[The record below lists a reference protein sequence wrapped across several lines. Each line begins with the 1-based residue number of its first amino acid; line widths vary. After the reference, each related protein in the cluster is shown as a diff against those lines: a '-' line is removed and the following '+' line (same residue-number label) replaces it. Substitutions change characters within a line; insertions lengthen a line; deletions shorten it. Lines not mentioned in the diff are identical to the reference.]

1 MTYKGEKIEEPT
13 LEMIK
18 EHIEKRHLAAD
29 PLFVYEHYKKRNW
42 KNNKGRRIRSVE
54 IMIGGVNALFINKVK
69 TPKESKKPQKQLY
82 SPYDKQLE
90 TKEWRAFRRFIFEV
104 RGHKCEKCGTTH
116 NLQIHHPKYK
126 TGHLAWEYTCNDVIV
141 VCRDCHKKIHNIK

>member
-90 TKEWRAFRRFIFEV
+90 TKE
-104 RGHKCEKCGTTH
+104 
-116 NLQIHHPKYK
+116 
-126 TGHLAWEYTCNDVIV
+126 
-141 VCRDCHKKIHNIK
+141 